1 MVSREASCS
10 GCPWPL
16 PSWGVCVHVCVC
28 LCVVFL
34 CLWPDV
40 RGVFTHVSW
49 HVHTCLHC
57 VIVCDSARKG
67 WHSGQMEEISSSS
80 PPILYM
86 SLCPLSPHLFY
97 SCPRLLYLSVFP
109 LSVSIPAL
117 PLQRYKASQR
127 QGVQL
132 PASAAERQRGIVKGV
147 GVCSTKW
154 NKQKLLHMRHKV

>member
-1 MVSREASCS
+1 
-10 GCPWPL
+10 
-16 PSWGVCVHVCVC
+16 
-28 LCVVFL
+28 
-34 CLWPDV
+34 
-40 RGVFTHVSW
+40 
-49 HVHTCLHC
+49 
-57 VIVCDSARKG
+57 
-67 WHSGQMEEISSSS
+67 MEEISSSS

-154 NKQKLLHMRHKV
+154 NKQKLLHIDIDIKCNLLLANVTLKILHLFCLPFSLYLCSMHLKAPTPTFPTQRY